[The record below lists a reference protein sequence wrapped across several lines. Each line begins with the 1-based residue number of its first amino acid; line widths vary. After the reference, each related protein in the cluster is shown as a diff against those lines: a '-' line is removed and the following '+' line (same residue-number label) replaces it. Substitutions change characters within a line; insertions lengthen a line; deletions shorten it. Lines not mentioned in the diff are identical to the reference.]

1 MVSRVRHNRVKAQ
14 NAKPCTT
21 NAEEIDI
28 EIDSDEEIPARGP
41 GATIDNAQDV
51 HVIAKALGGG
61 VGGVEGVQPRVQAVA
76 QAAAKPP
83 PPPSN
88 GQANAPSESSS
99 SDSSSSEDSEDE
111 VVMDVSSYNDM
122 KNLVD
127 EMMGRGGN
135 THGQNGK
142 AGNNN
147 NNNNG
152 SATHHPQAYQE
163 LFDTSESS
171 LDALRASLSSL
182 TVSPSEELCEAG
194 TVITCLEGTVVVQA
208 SLPAADACL
217 AEGSILVTGSRQ
229 VLGPIEDIFGPVEA
243 PMYVL
248 MDPAK
253 LYGEVSEESEGTGA
267 VRVQVGDTVW
277 YVGSLA
283 TRIVEMER
291 LKEVGMGEEVE
302 IAGAEEDDDDDDK
315 ADKADEE
322 EDGDGDGDG
331 DGEDGEE
338 DATVA
343 RPAAAPAPPV
353 APRPAQPPRTIAE
366 WQAQQAAAGGPS
378 AKPAAFK
385 PVAFSRAFMK

>member
-1 MVSRVRHNRVKAQ
+1 MSETRGLQFTSRVSMVSRVRYNRVKAQ
-14 NAKPCTT
+14 NAKPGT

-28 EIDSDEEIPARGP
+28 DSEFDEEIPARGP
-41 GATIDNAQDV
+41 GGGATIDNAQDV
-51 HVIAKALGGG
+51 HVIAKTLEG
-61 VGGVEGVQPRVQAVA
+61 GVQPRVQAVA
-76 QAAAKPP
+76 QAAKSKPP

-99 SDSSSSEDSEDE
+99 SESSSSEESEDE

-127 EMMGRGGN
+127 EMMGRVGN
-135 THGQNGK
+135 AHSQNGK

-147 NNNNG
+147 ANG

-253 LYGEVSEESEGTGA
+253 LYGEVSEESEGTGG

-302 IAGAEEDDDDDDK
+302 IAGAEEDDDDDE
-315 ADKADEE
+315 ADEE
-322 EDGDGDGDG
+322 DG
-331 DGEDGEE
+331 DGEDGEDGEE
-338 DATVA
+338 DVTVA

-378 AKPAAFK
+378 AKPAFK